1 MHLHIINGPNLNLLG
16 KRETEIY
23 GSATFEEVFEELRSA
38 FPSAEWSWFQSNV
51 EGELINEIQRAGF
64 TMDYILLNAGGY
76 THTSVSL
83 ADAVRAVPAKTIE
96 VHISNIWAREE
107 VRHRSL
113 IGPHCVGSISGFG
126 MHSYRLAAEACI
138 LMDGNENL

>member
-1 MHLHIINGPNLNLLG
+1 
-16 KRETEIY
+16 
-23 GSATFEEVFEELRSA
+23 
-38 FPSAEWSWFQSNV
+38 
-51 EGELINEIQRAGF
+51 
-64 TMDYILLNAGGY
+64 MDYILLNAGGY

-126 MHSYRLAAEACI
+126 MHSYRLAAETCL